1 MMKLLGRLVDGFVY
15 TFGITAP
22 RPEQQRKVS
31 LVLGG
36 MILLVCLAVI
46 ALTVFMFVSTRG

>member
-1 MMKLLGRLVDGFVY
+1 MIKLLGRLVDGFVY

-36 MILLVCLAVI
+36 LMLAVGVAVI
-46 ALTVFMFVSTRG
+46 ALTVYIFVSTRS

>member
-1 MMKLLGRLVDGFVY
+1 MELLERLVDSFVY

-31 LVLGG
+31 LVPGG
-36 MILLVCLAVI
+36 AILLLGAAVI
-46 ALTVFMFVSTRG
+46 TMTVTVFLSTR